1 MLLYQKLTITQDCK
15 MREIMHETEEGNI
28 VQVNYIVQETKISV
42 EI

>member
-1 MLLYQKLTITQDCK
+1 